1 MRDDKKYLYQQLA
14 LLKVSRYLKT
24 KMQKAF
30 DIWRLR
36 QQQSKC
42 ILRMINMVE
51 NKKAFDKN
59 FGFCKILKKRFAML
73 KKSISQKISSCQF
86 SYNYLLDENRH
97 IKEVLDKK
105 QHELQ
110 KSKFLKILQR
120 MMRAEKE
127 AKLKYFYKFMRSG
140 FRYWKFR
147 KTIQRMEIMTNQK
160 LKIVFMW
167 LLKRNMHQL
176 KS

>member
-1 MRDDKKYLYQQLA
+1 MA

-73 KKSISQKISSCQF
+73 KKSIS
-86 SYNYLLDENRH
+86 
-97 IKEVLDKK
+97 
-105 QHELQ
+105 
-110 KSKFLKILQR
+110 
-120 MMRAEKE
+120 
-127 AKLKYFYKFMRSG
+127 
-140 FRYWKFR
+140 
-147 KTIQRMEIMTNQK
+147 
-160 LKIVFMW
+160 
-167 LLKRNMHQL
+167 
-176 KS
+176 